1 MAIPP
6 RLEPAN
12 SQPPELAV
20 KPKKPLRARRKRY
33 KRSCHTSPTEI
44 IFVFWMTAQVGRLVM
59 NLYLLQVGTYIGNS
73 HCFDVYWNIPSQT
86 CQQFGIYINASS
98 LELFQNTDD
107 VFYGDKVSIF
117 YGPGKF
123 PWIENDSPVNGGIP
137 QNASL
142 VDHLQVFAD
151 EVTKKLPPNF
161 RGVAVLDFEKY
172 YPCYEI
178 NPAEYKKASRD
189 WVKAQHPSWTPS
201 QIEAEAIRAFNESSR
216 EFFEILLWKGREI
229 HPEALWG
236 YYHYPY
242 CHNYGPRQQ
251 LVSRNCTTQP
261 VFNDV
266 ITHNDEMLWLME
278 ASTAL
283 YPSIYIFKDSGWDP
297 MSRRRNALV
306 RLKEAIRVRRNTGK
320 NIPILPY
327 FWYRYHDSPDYL
339 TPMDIT
345 NTLGLSK
352 VMNLDGIVLWGSTHD
367 LRTEEMCMQ
376 FKNFV
381 EEKLGPVARYVF
393 PLRRPFSHVSLTL
406 GGCSKKFA
414 YEC

>member
-1 MAIPP
+1 MFYKIG
-6 RLEPAN
+6 RR
-12 SQPPELAV
+12 Q
-20 KPKKPLRARRKRY
+20 RARV
-33 KRSCHTSPTEI
+33 HI
-44 IFVFWMTAQVGRLVM
+44 TAKCIRLV
-59 NLYLLQVGTYIGNS
+59 LLILTYIDNG

-86 CQQFGIYINASS
+86 CQQFGIYINASQ
-98 LELFQNTDD
+98 FGIVQNADD

-123 PWIENDSPVNGGIP
+123 PWLENDNPVNGGIP

-142 VDHLQVFAD
+142 VDHLQIFTD
-151 EVTKKLPPNF
+151 EITKKLPPNF
-161 RGVAVLDFEKY
+161 KGVAVLDFEKY
-172 YPCYEI
+172 YPSYEM
-178 NPAEYKKASRD
+178 NPVEYKKVSRD
-189 WVKAQHPSWTPS
+189 WVKAQHPSWTPD
-201 QIEAEAIRAFNESSR
+201 QIEAEAMRTFNESSR

-242 CHNYGPRQQ
+242 CHNYGPQATA
-251 LVSRNCTTQP
+251 CQP
-261 VFNDV
+261 QV
-266 ITHNDEMLWLME
+266 ITHNDEMTWLME

-306 RLKEAIRVRRNTGK
+306 RLKEAIRMRRNTGK

-352 VMNLDGIVLWGSTHD
+352 VMNLEGIVLWGSTYD
-367 LRTEEMCMQ
+367 LQTEDMCLQ

-381 EEKLGPVARYVF
+381 EEKLGPVARYVSRYSRS
-393 PLRRPFSHVSLTL
+393 LLTRVINSRRLL
-406 GGCSKKFA
+406 KKFSMSA
-414 YEC
+414 VKEAPASLGINHVVS